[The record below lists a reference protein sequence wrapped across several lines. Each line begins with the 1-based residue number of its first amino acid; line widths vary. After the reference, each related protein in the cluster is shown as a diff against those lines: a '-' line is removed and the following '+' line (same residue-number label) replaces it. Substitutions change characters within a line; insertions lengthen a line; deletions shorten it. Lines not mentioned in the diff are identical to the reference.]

1 MIRTTGRFLER
12 PSPSVSAR
20 AEPNR
25 YALWSPHRDSREVIL
40 WKSLLSFRG
49 EPWHWVNESEAARWF
64 IVDVV
69 RGVAPDLTA
78 AIERDG
84 QLHGIALARN
94 WIDLPAP
101 CWTFFRVP
109 LQHDSVTRWL
119 DQLVGR
125 APGAT
130 LPADDASSERWSGQ
144 ALRLHRWP
152 DVNRYGN
159 ASVELAVA
167 CGRLLRGWTPYPL
180 LVHGLRDTQALH
192 RLLHDAQLRGWLDSV
207 PAELQTQAGP
217 SAPVD
222 LSALP
227 VLNERVDIVPG
238 LPRPPAPAAPPPAP
252 QASESRRWGLLR
264 RLWQR
269 YA

>member
-1 MIRTTGRFLER
+1 MQT
-12 PSPSVSAR
+12 S
-20 AEPNR
+20 

-49 EPWHWVNESEAARWF
+49 EPWHWVDEPAAARWHV
-64 IVDVV
+64 IDVA
-69 RGVAPDLTA
+69 RGVAPEWTLA
-78 AIERDG
+78 VQRDASV
-84 QLHGIALARN
+84 HGIALARQ

-109 LQHDSVTRWL
+109 LQHQNVTRWL

-125 APGAT
+125 SASA
-130 LPADDASSERWSGQ
+130 AVAANDASGERWLGQ
-144 ALRLHRWP
+144 ALRLSRWP

-180 LVHGLRDTQALH
+180 LVDGLRDPQALH
-192 RLLHDAQLRGWLDSV
+192 RLLHDAQLKGWLDSV
-207 PAELQTQAGP
+207 PASLPATTPATIPASLPIHPEHP
-217 SAPVD
+217 E
-222 LSALP
+222 LP
-227 VLNERVDIVPG
+227 VLREVVGSVRGTAATGPA
-238 LPRPPAPAAPPPAP
+238 LLSTPAPAD
-252 QASESRRWGLLR
+252 SRRWSLLR